1 MKVNGFDIDGVIHLG
16 NGVCGVRP
24 GPNDVIITGR
34 SHEEAPETKAFLL
47 RNGINNHVYFN
58 PLTFDEKSRQSSG
71 EHKAKTLKFL
81 KNEVY
86 FNPLPFKVKSRE
98 SSGTHKAR
106 TLQWLKEV
114 KTIDVQFFFEDDEVQ
129 KAEIKKSW
137 NGKVIHVSH
146 DFTEKENVR
155 HLEDLDG

>member
-34 SHEEAPETKAFLL
+34 SHQEEPETLAFL
-47 RNGINNHVYFN
+47 RKHGITNKVYF
-58 PLTFDEKSRQSSG
+58 T
-71 EHKAKTLKFL
+71 
-81 KNEVY
+81 
-86 FNPLPFKVKSRE
+86 PLPFKVKTRE
-98 SSGTHKAR
+98 TSGIHKAR
-106 TLQWLKEV
+106 TLRWLKEV

-129 KAEIKKSW
+129 KAEIEKDW

-155 HLEDLDG
+155 HLEDLDE

>member
-34 SHEEAPETKAFLL
+34 SHEEEPETKAFLH
-47 RNGINNHVYFN
+47 RHGI
-58 PLTFDEKSRQSSG
+58 
-71 EHKAKTLKFL
+71 

-86 FNPLPFKVKSRE
+86 FNPLPFKVKSRK
-98 SSGTHKAR
+98 SSGIHKAR

-129 KAEIKKSW
+129 KAEIEKSW
-137 NGKVIHVSH
+137 DGKVIHVSH

-155 HLEDLDG
+155 HLEDLHV

>member
-24 GPNDVIITGR
+24 GPNDIIITGR
-34 SHEEAPETKAFLL
+34 SYEEEPETKAFLL
-47 RNGINNHVYFN
+47 NHGITNN
-58 PLTFDEKSRQSSG
+58 
-71 EHKAKTLKFL
+71 
-81 KNEVY
+81 VY
-86 FNPLPFKVKSRE
+86 FNPLPFNQKGRE
-98 SSGTHKAR
+98 SSGTHKAN
-106 TLQWLKEV
+106 TLNFIKHEEG
-114 KTIDVQFFFEDDEVQ
+114 IDVQFFFEDDEVQ
-129 KAEIKKSW
+129 KSEIEKGW

>member
-34 SHEEAPETKAFLL
+34 SHQEEQETLAFL
-47 RNGINNHVYFN
+47 RKHGITN
-58 PLTFDEKSRQSSG
+58 K
-71 EHKAKTLKFL
+71 
-81 KNEVY
+81 VY
-86 FNPLPFKVKSRE
+86 FNPLPFKVKTRE
-98 SSGTHKAR
+98 TSGIHKAR
-106 TLQWLKEV
+106 TLRWLKEI

-129 KAEIKKSW
+129 KAEIEKDW

-155 HLEDLDG
+155 HLEDLDE

>member
-34 SHEEAPETKAFLL
+34 SYEEEPETKAFLI
-47 RNGINNHVYFN
+47 RNGIQN
-58 PLTFDEKSRQSSG
+58 K
-71 EHKAKTLKFL
+71 
-81 KNEVY
+81 VY
-86 FNPLPFKVKSRE
+86 FNPLPFLEKSRE
-98 SSGTHKAR
+98 TSGIHKAK
-106 TLQWLKEV
+106 TLKRLKHEEGLEV
-114 KTIDVQFFFEDDEVQ
+114 QYFFEDDEVQ
-129 KAEIKKSW
+129 KSEIEKGW

-155 HLEDLDG
+155 HLEDLHV

>member
-34 SHEEAPETKAFLL
+34 SHEEEPETLAFLR
-47 RNGINNHVYFN
+47 RNGITNDVYFN
-58 PLTFDEKSRQSSG
+58 PI
-71 EHKAKTLKFL
+71 
-81 KNEVY
+81 
-86 FNPLPFKVKSRE
+86 PFKIKSRE
-98 SSGTHKAR
+98 TSGTHKAR

-114 KTIDVQFFFEDDEVQ
+114 KTINVQFFFEDDEVQ
-129 KAEIKKSW
+129 KAEIEKDW
-137 NGKVIHVSH
+137 DGKVIHVSH

-155 HLEDLDG
+155 HLEDLNG